1 MKTATVRL
9 VFGVLM
15 AAALATGCASSR
27 YPANAKLK
35 TGSGPLVQA
44 HRGGRAEYDDNA
56 LGGFKMCRSRGIKG
70 FELDVRYTKD
80 CVLVVMHDESLDR
93 TTNGKGR
100 VEDTTFSDLCKL
112 RLKKSS
118 EQVPSLSEVLM
129 AMGSREDIFVEIE
142 MKAGPSEFYTP
153 YVLEDYC
160 RRLNDMTKVLM
171 KPGTYAFT
179 CFNEK
184 TLATMRK
191 VDPDAPLGFIVGG
204 PLEDAHIAKAKEL
217 GCCSVDQ
224 GDGGEGA
231 QGGADGL
238 PVDVPGQGDMGRVC
252 GSWRRPRH
260 YRLPSQAHPRG
271 GIRTFAPP
279 PTSPRRPMARGALVR
294 LQGRDGSHTSDN
306 EPSLVC
312 RASAHITGCV
322 RKSLLRLRPSAC
334 LTRDHRLGLAQ
345 RPESRLAHESTFA
358 GPA

>member
-129 AMGSREDIFVEIE
+129 AMGSCEDIFVEIE

-217 GCCSVDQ
+217 GCCSVAPRVGTTKEMVEKAHKAGLTVCLWMCQDKATW
-224 GDGGEGA
+224 DECA
-231 QGGADGL
+231 AVGAD
-238 PVDVPGQGDMGRVC
+238 RVTTDF
-252 GSWRRPRH
+252 P
-260 YRLPSQAHPRG
+260 LK
-271 GIRTFAPP
+271 
-279 PTSPRRPMARGALVR
+279 L
-294 LQGRDGSHTSDN
+294 
-306 EPSLVC
+306 
-312 RASAHITGCV
+312 
-322 RKSLLRLRPSAC
+322 
-334 LTRDHRLGLAQ
+334 
-345 RPESRLAHESTFA
+345 SREVE
-358 GPA
+358 

>member
-217 GCCSVDQ
+217 GCCSVAPRVGTTKEMVEKAHKAGLTVCLWMCQDKATW
-224 GDGGEGA
+224 DECA
-231 QGGADGL
+231 AVGAD
-238 PVDVPGQGDMGRVC
+238 RVTTDF
-252 GSWRRPRH
+252 P
-260 YRLPSQAHPRG
+260 LKL
-271 GIRTFAPP
+271 
-279 PTSPRRPMARGALVR
+279 TSEV
-294 LQGRDGSHTSDN
+294 
-306 EPSLVC
+306 E
-312 RASAHITGCV
+312 
-322 RKSLLRLRPSAC
+322 
-334 LTRDHRLGLAQ
+334 
-345 RPESRLAHESTFA
+345 
-358 GPA
+358 

>member
-217 GCCSVDQ
+217 GCCSVAPRVGTTKEMVEKAHKAGLTVCLWMCQDKATW
-224 GDGGEGA
+224 DECA
-231 QGGADGL
+231 AKGAD
-238 PVDVPGQGDMGRVC
+238 RV
-252 GSWRRPRH
+252 
-260 YRLPSQAHPRG
+260 
-271 GIRTFAPP
+271 
-279 PTSPRRPMARGALVR
+279 
-294 LQGRDGSHTSDN
+294 TSDF
-306 EPSLVC
+306 PL
-312 RASAHITGCV
+312 
-322 RKSLLRLRPSAC
+322 KL
-334 LTRDHRLGLAQ
+334 
-345 RPESRLAHESTFA
+345 SREVEVE
-358 GPA
+358 

>member
-35 TGSGPLVQA
+35 TGLGPLVQA
-44 HRGGRAEYDDNA
+44 HRGGRFEYDDNA
-56 LGGFKMCRSRGIKG
+56 LGGFEMCLSRGIKG

-80 CVLVVMHDESLDR
+80 CVLVVMHDESLER
-93 TTNGKGR
+93 TTNGKGI

-191 VDPDAPLGFIVGG
+191 VDPDAPLGLIVGG

-217 GCCSVDQ
+217 GCCSVAPRVGTTKEMIEKAHEAGLTVCLWMCQDKETW
-224 GDGGEGA
+224 DECA
-231 QGGADGL
+231 AVGAD
-238 PVDVPGQGDMGRVC
+238 RVTTDF
-252 GSWRRPRH
+252 P
-260 YRLPSQAHPRG
+260 L
-271 GIRTFAPP
+271 
-279 PTSPRRPMARGALVR
+279 
-294 LQGRDGSHTSDN
+294 
-306 EPSLVC
+306 
-312 RASAHITGCV
+312 
-322 RKSLLRLRPSAC
+322 K
-334 LTRDHRLGLAQ
+334 LTR
-345 RPESRLAHESTFA
+345 EVE
-358 GPA
+358 

>member
-9 VFGVLM
+9 VFGALM

-142 MKAGPSEFYTP
+142 MKAAPSEFYTP
-153 YVLEDYC
+153 YVLKDYC

-217 GCCSVDQ
+217 GCCSVAPRVGTTKEMVEKAHKAGLTVCLWMCQDKATW
-224 GDGGEGA
+224 DECA
-231 QGGADGL
+231 AVGAD
-238 PVDVPGQGDMGRVC
+238 RVTTDF
-252 GSWRRPRH
+252 P
-260 YRLPSQAHPRG
+260 L
-271 GIRTFAPP
+271 
-279 PTSPRRPMARGALVR
+279 
-294 LQGRDGSHTSDN
+294 
-306 EPSLVC
+306 
-312 RASAHITGCV
+312 
-322 RKSLLRLRPSAC
+322 K
-334 LTRDHRLGLAQ
+334 LTR
-345 RPESRLAHESTFA
+345 EVE
-358 GPA
+358 

>member
-1 MKTATVRL
+1 MKTATGRL
-9 VFGVLM
+9 VFGAFM
-15 AAALATGCASSR
+15 AAALAAGCASPR

-35 TGSGPLVQA
+35 TGLGPLVQA

-217 GCCSVDQ
+217 GCCSVAPRVGTTKEMVEKAHKAGLTVCLWMCQDKATW
-224 GDGGEGA
+224 DECA
-231 QGGADGL
+231 AKGAD
-238 PVDVPGQGDMGRVC
+238 RV
-252 GSWRRPRH
+252 
-260 YRLPSQAHPRG
+260 
-271 GIRTFAPP
+271 
-279 PTSPRRPMARGALVR
+279 
-294 LQGRDGSHTSDN
+294 TSDF
-306 EPSLVC
+306 PL
-312 RASAHITGCV
+312 
-322 RKSLLRLRPSAC
+322 K
-334 LTRDHRLGLAQ
+334 LTR
-345 RPESRLAHESTFA
+345 EVE
-358 GPA
+358 

>member
-44 HRGGRAEYDDNA
+44 HRGGRFEYDDNA
-56 LGGFKMCRSRGIKG
+56 LGGFEMCLSRGIKG

-80 CVLVVMHDESLDR
+80 CVLVVMHDESLER
-93 TTNGKGR
+93 TTNGKGS

-129 AMGSREDIFVEIE
+129 AMRGREDIFMEIE
-142 MKAGPSEFYTP
+142 MKAGPSDFYTP

-160 RRLNDMTKVLM
+160 RRLSAMTKVLM

-191 VDPDAPLGFIVGG
+191 VDPDAPIGLIVGT

-217 GCCSVDQ
+217 GCCSVAPCVGTTKEMIEKAHEAGLTVCLWMCQEKETWD
-224 GDGGEGA
+224 ECA
-231 QGGADGL
+231 AIGAD
-238 PVDVPGQGDMGRVC
+238 RVTTDF
-252 GSWRRPRH
+252 P
-260 YRLPSQAHPRG
+260 L
-271 GIRTFAPP
+271 
-279 PTSPRRPMARGALVR
+279 
-294 LQGRDGSHTSDN
+294 
-306 EPSLVC
+306 
-312 RASAHITGCV
+312 
-322 RKSLLRLRPSAC
+322 K
-334 LTRDHRLGLAQ
+334 LTR
-345 RPESRLAHESTFA
+345 EVE
-358 GPA
+358 

>member
-9 VFGVLM
+9 VFGALM
-15 AAALATGCASSR
+15 AAALAAGCASPR

-129 AMGSREDIFVEIE
+129 AMRGREDIFMEIE
-142 MKAGPSEFYTP
+142 MKAGPSDFYTP

-191 VDPDAPLGFIVGG
+191 VDPDAPIGLIVGT

-217 GCCSVDQ
+217 GCCSVAPRAETTKEMVEKAHKAGLTVCLWMCQDKATW
-224 GDGGEGA
+224 DECA
-231 QGGADGL
+231 AKGAD
-238 PVDVPGQGDMGRVC
+238 RV
-252 GSWRRPRH
+252 
-260 YRLPSQAHPRG
+260 
-271 GIRTFAPP
+271 
-279 PTSPRRPMARGALVR
+279 
-294 LQGRDGSHTSDN
+294 TSDF
-306 EPSLVC
+306 PL
-312 RASAHITGCV
+312 
-322 RKSLLRLRPSAC
+322 KL
-334 LTRDHRLGLAQ
+334 
-345 RPESRLAHESTFA
+345 SREVE
-358 GPA
+358 

>member
-1 MKTATVRL
+1 MKTVFVRFA
-9 VFGVLM
+9 FGVFVV
-15 AAALATGCASSR
+15 AALASGCASPR

-35 TGSGPLVQA
+35 TGLGPLVQA

-56 LGGFKMCRSRGIKG
+56 LGGFKMCLSRGIKG

-217 GCCSVDQ
+217 GCCSVAPRVGTTKEMVEKAHKAGLTVCLWMCQDKATW
-224 GDGGEGA
+224 DECA
-231 QGGADGL
+231 AKGAD
-238 PVDVPGQGDMGRVC
+238 RV
-252 GSWRRPRH
+252 
-260 YRLPSQAHPRG
+260 
-271 GIRTFAPP
+271 
-279 PTSPRRPMARGALVR
+279 
-294 LQGRDGSHTSDN
+294 TSDF
-306 EPSLVC
+306 PL
-312 RASAHITGCV
+312 
-322 RKSLLRLRPSAC
+322 KL
-334 LTRDHRLGLAQ
+334 
-345 RPESRLAHESTFA
+345 SREVE
-358 GPA
+358 

>member
-9 VFGVLM
+9 VFGVIM

-44 HRGGRAEYDDNA
+44 HRGGRFEYDDNA
-56 LGGFKMCRSRGIKG
+56 LGGFEMCLSRGIKG

-80 CVLVVMHDESLDR
+80 CVLVVMHDESLER
-93 TTNGKGR
+93 TTNGKGI

-118 EQVPSLSEVLM
+118 EQVPALSEVLM
-129 AMGSREDIFVEIE
+129 AMRGREDIFMEIE
-142 MKAGPSEFYTP
+142 MKAGPSDFYTS

-160 RRLNDMTKVLM
+160 RRLNAMTKMLM

-191 VDPDAPLGFIVGG
+191 VDPDAPLGLIVGK

-217 GCCSVDQ
+217 GCCSVAPRFGTTKEMIEKAHEAGLTVCLWMCQDKETW
-224 GDGGEGA
+224 DKCA
-231 QGGADGL
+231 AVGAD
-238 PVDVPGQGDMGRVC
+238 RVTTDF
-252 GSWRRPRH
+252 P
-260 YRLPSQAHPRG
+260 LK
-271 GIRTFAPP
+271 
-279 PTSPRRPMARGALVR
+279 L
-294 LQGRDGSHTSDN
+294 
-306 EPSLVC
+306 
-312 RASAHITGCV
+312 
-322 RKSLLRLRPSAC
+322 
-334 LTRDHRLGLAQ
+334 
-345 RPESRLAHESTFA
+345 SREVE
-358 GPA
+358 

>member
-9 VFGVLM
+9 VFGALM

-44 HRGGRAEYDDNA
+44 HRGGRFEYDDNA

-217 GCCSVDQ
+217 GCCSVAPRVGTTKEMVEKAHKAGLTVCLWMCQDKATW
-224 GDGGEGA
+224 DECA
-231 QGGADGL
+231 AVGAD
-238 PVDVPGQGDMGRVC
+238 RVTTDF
-252 GSWRRPRH
+252 P
-260 YRLPSQAHPRG
+260 L
-271 GIRTFAPP
+271 
-279 PTSPRRPMARGALVR
+279 
-294 LQGRDGSHTSDN
+294 
-306 EPSLVC
+306 
-312 RASAHITGCV
+312 
-322 RKSLLRLRPSAC
+322 K
-334 LTRDHRLGLAQ
+334 LTR
-345 RPESRLAHESTFA
+345 EVE
-358 GPA
+358 

>member
-15 AAALATGCASSR
+15 AAALATGCASPR

-217 GCCSVDQ
+217 GCCSVAPRVGTTKEMVEKAHKAGLTVCLWMCQDKATW
-224 GDGGEGA
+224 DECA
-231 QGGADGL
+231 AVGAD
-238 PVDVPGQGDMGRVC
+238 RVTTDFPLKL
-252 GSWRRPRH
+252 SRE
-260 YRLPSQAHPRG
+260 
-271 GIRTFAPP
+271 
-279 PTSPRRPMARGALVR
+279 V
-294 LQGRDGSHTSDN
+294 
-306 EPSLVC
+306 EV
-312 RASAHITGCV
+312 ASA
-322 RKSLLRLRPSAC
+322 P
-334 LTRDHRLGLAQ
+334 
-345 RPESRLAHESTFA
+345 
-358 GPA
+358 

>member
-44 HRGGRAEYDDNA
+44 HRGGRFEYDDNA

-217 GCCSVDQ
+217 GCCSVAPRVGTTKEMVEKAHKAGLTVCLWMCQDKATW
-224 GDGGEGA
+224 DECA
-231 QGGADGL
+231 AVGAD
-238 PVDVPGQGDMGRVC
+238 RVTTDF
-252 GSWRRPRH
+252 P
-260 YRLPSQAHPRG
+260 LK
-271 GIRTFAPP
+271 
-279 PTSPRRPMARGALVR
+279 L
-294 LQGRDGSHTSDN
+294 
-306 EPSLVC
+306 
-312 RASAHITGCV
+312 
-322 RKSLLRLRPSAC
+322 
-334 LTRDHRLGLAQ
+334 
-345 RPESRLAHESTFA
+345 SREVE
-358 GPA
+358 

>member
-44 HRGGRAEYDDNA
+44 HRGGRFEYDDNA
-56 LGGFKMCRSRGIKG
+56 LGGFEMCLLRGIKG

-80 CVLVVMHDESLDR
+80 CVLVVMHDESLER
-93 TTNGKGR
+93 TTNGKGI

-129 AMGSREDIFVEIE
+129 AMRGREDIFMEIE
-142 MKAGPSEFYTP
+142 MKAGPSDFYTP

-160 RRLNDMTKVLM
+160 RRLNAMTKMLM

-191 VDPDAPLGFIVGG
+191 VDPDAPLGLIVGK

-217 GCCSVDQ
+217 GCCSVAPRFGTTKEMIEKAHKAGLTVCLWMCQDKATW
-224 GDGGEGA
+224 DECA
-231 QGGADGL
+231 AVGAD
-238 PVDVPGQGDMGRVC
+238 RVTTDF
-252 GSWRRPRH
+252 P
-260 YRLPSQAHPRG
+260 LK
-271 GIRTFAPP
+271 
-279 PTSPRRPMARGALVR
+279 L
-294 LQGRDGSHTSDN
+294 
-306 EPSLVC
+306 
-312 RASAHITGCV
+312 
-322 RKSLLRLRPSAC
+322 
-334 LTRDHRLGLAQ
+334 
-345 RPESRLAHESTFA
+345 SREVE
-358 GPA
+358 

>member
-44 HRGGRAEYDDNA
+44 HRGGRFEYDDNA

-129 AMGSREDIFVEIE
+129 AMGGREDIFMEIE

-184 TLATMRK
+184 TLAMMRK
-191 VDPDAPLGFIVGG
+191 VDPDAPIGLIVGG

-217 GCCSVDQ
+217 GCCSVAPRVGTTKEMVEKAHKAGLTVCLWMCQDKETW
-224 GDGGEGA
+224 DKCA
-231 QGGADGL
+231 AVGAD
-238 PVDVPGQGDMGRVC
+238 RVTTDF
-252 GSWRRPRH
+252 P
-260 YRLPSQAHPRG
+260 LK
-271 GIRTFAPP
+271 
-279 PTSPRRPMARGALVR
+279 L
-294 LQGRDGSHTSDN
+294 
-306 EPSLVC
+306 
-312 RASAHITGCV
+312 
-322 RKSLLRLRPSAC
+322 
-334 LTRDHRLGLAQ
+334 
-345 RPESRLAHESTFA
+345 SREVEVE
-358 GPA
+358 

>member
-44 HRGGRAEYDDNA
+44 HRGGRFEYDDNA

-217 GCCSVDQ
+217 GCCSVAPRVGTTKEMVEKAHKAGLTVCLWMCQDKATW
-224 GDGGEGA
+224 DECA
-231 QGGADGL
+231 AVGAD
-238 PVDVPGQGDMGRVC
+238 RVTTDF
-252 GSWRRPRH
+252 P
-260 YRLPSQAHPRG
+260 L
-271 GIRTFAPP
+271 
-279 PTSPRRPMARGALVR
+279 
-294 LQGRDGSHTSDN
+294 
-306 EPSLVC
+306 
-312 RASAHITGCV
+312 
-322 RKSLLRLRPSAC
+322 K
-334 LTRDHRLGLAQ
+334 LTR
-345 RPESRLAHESTFA
+345 EVE
-358 GPA
+358 

>member
-44 HRGGRAEYDDNA
+44 HRGGRFEYDDNA

-129 AMGSREDIFVEIE
+129 AMGGREDIFVEIE

-217 GCCSVDQ
+217 GCCSVAPRVGTTKEMVEKAHKAGLTVCLWMCQDKATW
-224 GDGGEGA
+224 DECA
-231 QGGADGL
+231 AVGAD
-238 PVDVPGQGDMGRVC
+238 RVTTDF
-252 GSWRRPRH
+252 P
-260 YRLPSQAHPRG
+260 L
-271 GIRTFAPP
+271 
-279 PTSPRRPMARGALVR
+279 
-294 LQGRDGSHTSDN
+294 
-306 EPSLVC
+306 
-312 RASAHITGCV
+312 
-322 RKSLLRLRPSAC
+322 K
-334 LTRDHRLGLAQ
+334 LTR
-345 RPESRLAHESTFA
+345 EVE
-358 GPA
+358 

>member
-44 HRGGRAEYDDNA
+44 HRGGRFEYDDNA

-118 EQVPSLSEVLM
+118 EQVPALSEVLM
-129 AMGSREDIFVEIE
+129 LMSGREDIFIEIE
-142 MKAGPSEFYTP
+142 MKAYPSSFYTP
-153 YVLEDYC
+153 EVLAEYC
-160 RRLNDMTKVLM
+160 RALNAAAKAAL

-179 CFNEK
+179 CFNTN
-184 TLATMRK
+184 TLATMRRA
-191 VDPDAPLGFIVGG
+191 DPSAPIGYIVGTG
-204 PLEDAHIAKAKEL
+204 LTEEHIATAKSL
-217 GCCSVDQ
+217 GCCGIAPRLSKTTKEMVARAHE
-224 GDGGEGA
+224 EGLTICLWMCQDA
-231 QGGADGL
+231 AAWREAREKGAD
-238 PVDVPGQGDMGRVC
+238 RV
-252 GSWRRPRH
+252 
-260 YRLPSQAHPRG
+260 
-271 GIRTFAPP
+271 
-279 PTSPRRPMARGALVR
+279 
-294 LQGRDGSHTSDN
+294 TSDY
-306 EPSLVC
+306 PVL
-312 RASAHITGCV
+312 
-322 RKSLLRLRPSAC
+322 
-334 LTRDHRLGLAQ
+334 LTRAIEGRAKKVVAMDLDATRRRSPSCWQWCHKRCGRTASKRVSCIDHS
-345 RPESRLAHESTFA
+345 P
-358 GPA
+358 

>member
-15 AAALATGCASSR
+15 AAALAAGCASPR

-35 TGSGPLVQA
+35 TGLGPLVQA

-80 CVLVVMHDESLDR
+80 CVLVVMHDECLDR

-191 VDPDAPLGFIVGG
+191 VDPDAPLGLIVGG

-217 GCCSVDQ
+217 GCCSVAPRVGTTKEMVEKAHKAGLTVCLWMCQDKATW
-224 GDGGEGA
+224 DKCA
-231 QGGADGL
+231 AKGAD
-238 PVDVPGQGDMGRVC
+238 RV
-252 GSWRRPRH
+252 
-260 YRLPSQAHPRG
+260 
-271 GIRTFAPP
+271 
-279 PTSPRRPMARGALVR
+279 
-294 LQGRDGSHTSDN
+294 TSDF
-306 EPSLVC
+306 PL
-312 RASAHITGCV
+312 
-322 RKSLLRLRPSAC
+322 KL
-334 LTRDHRLGLAQ
+334 
-345 RPESRLAHESTFA
+345 SREVE
-358 GPA
+358 

>member
-179 CFNEK
+179 CFNAK

-191 VDPDAPLGFIVGG
+191 VDLDAPLGFIVGG

-217 GCCSVDQ
+217 GCCSVAPRVGTTKEMVEKAHKAGLTVCLWMCQDKATW
-224 GDGGEGA
+224 DECA
-231 QGGADGL
+231 AVGAD
-238 PVDVPGQGDMGRVC
+238 RVTTDF
-252 GSWRRPRH
+252 P
-260 YRLPSQAHPRG
+260 L
-271 GIRTFAPP
+271 
-279 PTSPRRPMARGALVR
+279 
-294 LQGRDGSHTSDN
+294 
-306 EPSLVC
+306 
-312 RASAHITGCV
+312 
-322 RKSLLRLRPSAC
+322 K
-334 LTRDHRLGLAQ
+334 LTR
-345 RPESRLAHESTFA
+345 EVE
-358 GPA
+358 

>member
-9 VFGVLM
+9 VFGALM
-15 AAALATGCASSR
+15 AAALATGCVSPR
-27 YPANAKLK
+27 YPVNARLK

-56 LGGFKMCRSRGIKG
+56 LGGFEMCLSRGVKG
-70 FELDVRYTKD
+70 FELDVRYTMD

-129 AMGSREDIFVEIE
+129 AMRGREDIFMEIE
-142 MKAGPSEFYTP
+142 MKAVPGDFYTP

-160 RRLNDMTKVLM
+160 RRLSAMTKVLM

-191 VDPDAPLGFIVGG
+191 VDPDAPLGLIVGS

-217 GCCSVDQ
+217 GCCSVAPRVGTTKEMVEKAHKAWLTVCLWMCQDKATW
-224 GDGGEGA
+224 DECA
-231 QGGADGL
+231 AVGAD
-238 PVDVPGQGDMGRVC
+238 RVTTDF
-252 GSWRRPRH
+252 P
-260 YRLPSQAHPRG
+260 L
-271 GIRTFAPP
+271 
-279 PTSPRRPMARGALVR
+279 
-294 LQGRDGSHTSDN
+294 
-306 EPSLVC
+306 
-312 RASAHITGCV
+312 
-322 RKSLLRLRPSAC
+322 K
-334 LTRDHRLGLAQ
+334 LTR
-345 RPESRLAHESTFA
+345 EVE
-358 GPA
+358 

>member
-15 AAALATGCASSR
+15 AAALATGCASPR

-217 GCCSVDQ
+217 GCCSVAPRVGTTKEMVEKAHKAGLTVCLWMCQDKATW
-224 GDGGEGA
+224 DECA
-231 QGGADGL
+231 AVGAD
-238 PVDVPGQGDMGRVC
+238 RVTTDF
-252 GSWRRPRH
+252 P
-260 YRLPSQAHPRG
+260 LK
-271 GIRTFAPP
+271 
-279 PTSPRRPMARGALVR
+279 L
-294 LQGRDGSHTSDN
+294 
-306 EPSLVC
+306 
-312 RASAHITGCV
+312 
-322 RKSLLRLRPSAC
+322 
-334 LTRDHRLGLAQ
+334 
-345 RPESRLAHESTFA
+345 SREVE
-358 GPA
+358 

>member
-9 VFGVLM
+9 VFGALM

-191 VDPDAPLGFIVGG
+191 VDPDAPLGLIVGK

-217 GCCSVDQ
+217 RCCSVASRVGTTKEMVEKAHKAGLTVCLWMCQDKATW
-224 GDGGEGA
+224 DECA
-231 QGGADGL
+231 AVGAD
-238 PVDVPGQGDMGRVC
+238 RVTTDF
-252 GSWRRPRH
+252 P
-260 YRLPSQAHPRG
+260 LK
-271 GIRTFAPP
+271 
-279 PTSPRRPMARGALVR
+279 L
-294 LQGRDGSHTSDN
+294 
-306 EPSLVC
+306 
-312 RASAHITGCV
+312 
-322 RKSLLRLRPSAC
+322 
-334 LTRDHRLGLAQ
+334 
-345 RPESRLAHESTFA
+345 SREVE
-358 GPA
+358 

>member
-15 AAALATGCASSR
+15 AAALATGCASPR

-100 VEDTTFSDLCKL
+100 VEDATFSDLCKL

-217 GCCSVDQ
+217 GCCSVAPRVGTTKEMVEKAHKAGLTVCLWMCQDKATW
-224 GDGGEGA
+224 DECA
-231 QGGADGL
+231 AVGAD
-238 PVDVPGQGDMGRVC
+238 RV
-252 GSWRRPRH
+252 
-260 YRLPSQAHPRG
+260 
-271 GIRTFAPP
+271 
-279 PTSPRRPMARGALVR
+279 
-294 LQGRDGSHTSDN
+294 TSDF
-306 EPSLVC
+306 PL
-312 RASAHITGCV
+312 
-322 RKSLLRLRPSAC
+322 K
-334 LTRDHRLGLAQ
+334 LTR
-345 RPESRLAHESTFA
+345 EVE
-358 GPA
+358 